1 MKKLLFVLLFL
12 FSHFVYAVESINL
25 EIRSNND
32 LIKQGDAG
40 FYSFVVTGENL
51 NPSEIRNIIL
61 QRELIKGVFVSN
73 ITSEDVGPNQ
83 ITYKALV
90 VFFEKEI
97 PTTATAKINN
107 TDYQIN
113 IKYFSLLELKDKE
126 NDLQIL
132 NQKMPWRILM
142 WSSLFLIAII
152 TLVLFLNRKE
162 IYLLLNA
169 KRIAKLKKDLI
180 RYERKVAHALSVD
193 ELDKMKLEA
202 KSFKDLKTDK
212 NFRDELNSASSKKE
226 LENIYQ
232 KRKEFYVFDVLT
244 KKQLSEF
251 ENKMN
256 KIQYRPEWNE
266 EDIKEIIA
274 IIKENRGSR

>member
-1 MKKLLFVLLFL
+1 MKDLLLVLLFL
-12 FSHFVYAVESINL
+12 FSQVVYAAESINL

-51 NPSEIRNIIL
+51 NPSEVRNVIL
-61 QRELIKGVFVSN
+61 QRELLKGVFVSN
-73 ITSEDVGPNQ
+73 IASEDVSPNQ
-83 ITYKALV
+83 IIYKTLA

-107 TDYQIN
+107 KDYQIN
-113 IKYFSLLELKDKE
+113 IKYFSLLELKDKK

-132 NQKMPWRILM
+132 NQKMPWQILM

-152 TLVLFLNRKE
+152 ILVLFLKRKE
-162 IYLLLNA
+162 VSLLLNA
-169 KRIAKLKKDLI
+169 KRIEKLKKDLI

-193 ELDKMKLEA
+193 ELDRMKLEA
-202 KSFKDLKTDK
+202 KIFKDLRIDK
-212 NFRDELNSASSKKE
+212 KFRDEINSASSKKE
-226 LENIYQ
+226 LESIYQ

-251 ENKMN
+251 ESKMN
-256 KIQYRPEWNE
+256 KIQYRPEWKE

>member
-83 ITYKALV
+83 IIYKALA

-107 TDYQIN
+107 KDYQIN

-212 NFRDELNSASSKKE
+212 NFRAELDSASSKKE
-226 LENIYQ
+226 LESIYQ
-232 KRKEFYVFDVLT
+232 KRKEFYVFDVFT
-244 KKQLSEF
+244 KKQLNEF
-251 ENKMN
+251 GNKMN

>member
-1 MKKLLFVLLFL
+1 VKDLLLVLLFL
-12 FSHFVYAVESINL
+12 FSQVVYAAESINL

-51 NPSEIRNIIL
+51 NPSEVRNVIL
-61 QRELIKGVFVSN
+61 QRELLKGVFVSN
-73 ITSEDVGPNQ
+73 IASEDVSPNQ
-83 ITYKALV
+83 IIYKTLA

-107 TDYQIN
+107 KDYQIN
-113 IKYFSLLELKDKE
+113 IKYFSLLELKDKK

-142 WSSLFLIAII
+142 WSCLFLIAII

-162 IYLLLNA
+162 VSLLLNA

-202 KSFKDLKTDK
+202 KSFKDLRIDK
-212 NFRDELNSASSKKE
+212 NFRDEINSASSKKE
-226 LENIYQ
+226 LESIYQ

-251 ENKMN
+251 ESKMN
-256 KIQYRPEWNE
+256 KIQYRPEWKE
-266 EDIKEIIA
+266 EEIKEIIA